1 MQDPCS
7 HKDRKLIPSRG
18 ESWCKQPLKSI
29 LKKGS
34 KAAVD
39 QGMKGFQATDQ
50 RASGRQPTL
59 DEQMGVDI
67 PLCPVGIESS
77 SGQRSLTGTPV
88 KVTMD
93 SGCGKSVIG
102 KKLIAG
108 HSISPSPGSKAKQ
121 NFVGPG
127 GERYPNEGQVRVP
140 MVNENGQPCHG
151 NYQVTE
157 ALTKPLAAISDSC
170 DKGNIALFDND
181 GSFLIRRDS
190 GEGKAIRELAR
201 KAKDKMNMY
210 RENGVYVMPMW
221 IQPAGTEFF
230 PRQGR

>member
-1 MQDPCS
+1 M
-7 HKDRKLIPSRG
+7 
-18 ESWCKQPLKSI
+18 
-29 LKKGS
+29 
-34 KAAVD
+34 
-39 QGMKGFQATDQ
+39 
-50 RASGRQPTL
+50 
-59 DEQMGVDI
+59 
-67 PLCPVGIESS
+67 
-77 SGQRSLTGTPV
+77 
-88 KVTMD
+88 
-93 SGCGKSVIG
+93 
-102 KKLIAG
+102 
-108 HSISPSPGSKAKQ
+108 
-121 NFVGPG
+121 
-127 GERYPNEGQVRVP
+127 
-140 MVNENGQPCHG
+140 
-151 NYQVTE
+151 TE